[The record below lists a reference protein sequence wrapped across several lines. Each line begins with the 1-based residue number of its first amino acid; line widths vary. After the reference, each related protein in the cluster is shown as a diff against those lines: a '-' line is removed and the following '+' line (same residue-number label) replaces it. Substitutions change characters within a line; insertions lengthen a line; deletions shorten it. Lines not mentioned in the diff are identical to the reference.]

1 MASKEYDSEYYQKN
15 KERITARHKQYAIE
29 NKDALAVKQ
38 KEWALLNKE
47 RIQKQNKEGYQKLT
61 ARERKDRDLRC
72 KYGITLAQYDEM
84 IEQQKHQCAC
94 CGISETALLKKYPNS
109 FHACLAVDH
118 CHESLKVRAL
128 LCNSCNMFVGLLE
141 SRKELLPSALNYI
154 AEHGQ
159 S

>member
-1 MASKEYDSEYYQKN
+1 MDSKEYNKEYYLKN
-15 KERITARHKQYAIE
+15 KERINARHKQYAID
-29 NKDALAVKQ
+29 NKEALSVTRKA
-38 KEWALLNKE
+38 WALLNKE
-47 RIQKQNKEGYQKLT
+47 KIQKQNKEEYQNLT
-61 ARERKDRDLRC
+61 TKERKDRDLRC
-72 KYGITLAQYDEM
+72 KYGITIEKYEEM
-84 IEQQKHQCAC
+84 RQQQQQKCAC
-94 CGISETALLKKYPNS
+94 CGVHEDELLKKYPNS
-109 FHACLAVDH
+109 FHAFLAVDH